1 MEYFVKYFR
10 LATPTAALF
19 LAALYLRLSCRLDGL
34 YWFPA
39 FIWCMT
45 AQTYTFVVTYEL
57 KFFEEL
63 PSSVF
68 EGGFID
74 REKIKQI
81 RDEKDKERL
90 RAYYE
95 KAQRN
100 CTACKGSCRHC
111 NRQLR

>member
-1 MEYFVKYFR
+1 M
-10 LATPTAALF
+10 
-19 LAALYLRLSCRLDGL
+19 
-34 YWFPA
+34 
-39 FIWCMT
+39 I

-81 RDEKDKERL
+81 RDEKDTERL

-100 CTACKGSCRHC
+100 CTA
-111 NRQLR
+111 